1 MLTNFVYRIQFKN
14 RKNYC
19 GSNSSFF
26 ESDRDS
32 KILIEDR
39 KSDEIEMLNV

>member
-1 MLTNFVYRIQFKN
+1 L
-14 RKNYC
+14 
-19 GSNSSFF
+19 SHSSFF

-39 KSDEIEMLNV
+39 KADEIEMLSVWYEKRS